1 MITWRSGAER
11 RTLRRVG
18 IAFALIRGIRVNA
31 PASVLIRARPWLKNG
46 WELHPCSSTIPLC
59 YERKTDRCSCNFYLW
74 NCRSCGSRDSFFGRK
89 KAEQSRFGAAR
100 SVLDFEARPVIRVH
114 TFERWLDFYFFNLQ
128 GNGPCHSGQGIAC
141 DDCS

>member
-1 MITWRSGAER
+1 MITWRSGAEH

-31 PASVLIRARPWLKNG
+31 PASVLIRAHPWLKNG

-59 YERKTDRCSCNFYLW
+59 YERKTDRWSCNFYLW

-100 SVLDFEARPVIRVH
+100 SGFDFRVQSEICVY
-114 TFERWLDFYFFNLQ
+114 TFERRLDYYLFNQ
-128 GNGPCHSGQGIAC
+128 
-141 DDCS
+141 